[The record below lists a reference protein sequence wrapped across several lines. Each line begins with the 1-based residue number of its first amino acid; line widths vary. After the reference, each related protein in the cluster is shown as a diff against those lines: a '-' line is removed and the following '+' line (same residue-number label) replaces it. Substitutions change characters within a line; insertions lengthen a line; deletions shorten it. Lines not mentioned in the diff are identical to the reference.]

1 MVSVLQD
8 FWWFLVLIGVMILLH
23 ELGHYLVGRFFD
35 VKIDAFSIG
44 FGPRLF
50 GFQRGET
57 DFKVCLILFGGYVKF
72 AGEYPG
78 ETPATGKSPIQ
89 EAYEA
94 TGLAAP
100 ESEQVSERPATLD
113 PRALPSKPRWQR
125 LCITCAG
132 PATNVVLAIALLT
145 GLYMVQY
152 PKIPMPPSPT
162 VGYVAP
168 DGPAAKAG
176 IREGDKVVQ
185 IDGVVDPTWETITL
199 QEIASAKRAM
209 DVWVVR
215 DGQRLNF
222 SVTPQYDEKQHVGIA
237 GWMQSS
243 PVQVS
248 GYCCNVE
255 VAKQAGLKKGD
266 TFVSLNGK
274 PIRTSTRLLDL
285 IAATKGSP
293 ADLVYLR
300 DGKEYHT
307 TVTPVWNDYGGSP
320 AWRIGAGLESPV
332 EIVKLPFR
340 EALAES
346 WRQNLQST
354 KLIYQFLQGIAERR
368 MSAKGLSG
376 PIGIAQLSGQAAR
389 EGAAVYIGLMAAVSL
404 NLAIFNLL
412 PIPILDGGA
421 MLMLLVEMLLRRDLS
436 LRIKEAIVRVGFV
449 FLMMVV
455 VFVLY
460 NDIAKIFP
468 QG

>member
-50 GFQRGET
+50 GFRRGET

-72 AGEYPG
+72 AGEQPG
-78 ETPATGKSPIQ
+78 D
-89 EAYEA
+89 
-94 TGLAAP
+94 
-100 ESEQVSERPATLD
+100 EQAED

-125 LCITCAG
+125 LCITFAG
-132 PATNVVLAIALLT
+132 PATNVILAIALLT
-145 GLYMVQY
+145 GLYMVEY
-152 PKIPMPPSPT
+152 PKLPMPPDPT

-176 IREGDKVVQ
+176 VKEGDKVVQ
-185 IDGVVDPTWETITL
+185 IDGVMDPTWETIAL
-199 QEIASAKRAM
+199 QEIASAKRPM

-215 DGQRLNF
+215 DGQILIF
-222 SVTPQYDEKQHVGIA
+222 SVTPVYDDKQHVGIA
-237 GWMQSS
+237 GWMQST

-248 GYCCNVE
+248 GYCCNIE

-266 TFVSLNGK
+266 TFVSINGK
-274 PIRTSTRLLDL
+274 PVRTSMKLLDL
-285 IAATKGSP
+285 IAETKGSP

-307 TVTPVWNDYGGSP
+307 TVKPVWSDYQGSK

-346 WRQNLQST
+346 WRQNVQST

-368 MSAKGLSG
+368 MSAMGLSG

-389 EGAAVYIGLMAAVSL
+389 EGPAVYIGLMAAVSL

-412 PIPILDGGA
+412 PIPILDGGV
-421 MLMLLVEMLLRRDLS
+421 MLMLAVEMLLRRDLS

-460 NDIAKIFP
+460 NDIAKMLP

>member
-50 GFQRGET
+50 GFRRGET

-72 AGEYPG
+72 AGEQPG
-78 ETPATGKSPIQ
+78 D
-89 EAYEA
+89 
-94 TGLAAP
+94 
-100 ESEQVSERPATLD
+100 EQAED

-125 LCITCAG
+125 LCITFAG
-132 PATNVVLAIALLT
+132 PATNVILAIALLT

-152 PKIPMPPSPT
+152 PKLPMPPDPT

-176 IREGDKVVQ
+176 IKEGDKVVQ
-185 IDGVVDPTWETITL
+185 IDGVMDPTWETIAL

-222 SVTPQYDEKQHVGIA
+222 SVTPVYDDKQHVGIA
-237 GWMQSS
+237 GWMQST

-248 GYCCNVE
+248 GYCCNIE

-266 TFVSLNGK
+266 TFVSINGK
-274 PIRTSTRLLDL
+274 PVRTSMKLLDL
-285 IAATKGSP
+285 IAETKGSP

-307 TVTPVWNDYGGSP
+307 TVKPVWSDYQGSK

-346 WRQNLQST
+346 WRQNVQST

-389 EGAAVYIGLMAAVSL
+389 EGPAVYIGLMAAVSL

-412 PIPILDGGA
+412 PIPILDGGV
-421 MLMLLVEMLLRRDLS
+421 MLMLAVEMLLRRDLS

-460 NDIAKIFP
+460 NDIAKMLP

>member
-50 GFQRGET
+50 GFRRGET

-72 AGEYPG
+72 AGEQPG
-78 ETPATGKSPIQ
+78 D
-89 EAYEA
+89 
-94 TGLAAP
+94 
-100 ESEQVSERPATLD
+100 EQAND

-125 LCITCAG
+125 LCITFAG
-132 PATNVVLAIALLT
+132 PATNVVLAVVLLT

-152 PKIPMPPSPT
+152 PKIPMPPSPI

-185 IDGVVDPTWETITL
+185 IDGVMDPTWETIAL

-222 SVTPQYDEKQHVGIA
+222 SVTPVYDDKQHVGIA
-237 GWMQSS
+237 GWMQANG
-243 PVQVS
+243 VQVS
-248 GYCCNVE
+248 GYCCNIE

-266 TFVSLNGK
+266 TFVSINGK
-274 PIRTSTRLLDL
+274 PVRTSMRLLDL
-285 IAATKGSP
+285 IAETKGSP

-307 TVTPVWNDYGGSP
+307 TVSPVWSDYQGSK

-346 WRQNLQST
+346 WRQNVQST

-389 EGAAVYIGLMAAVSL
+389 EGAGVYIGLMAAVSL

-412 PIPILDGGA
+412 PIPILDGGV

-460 NDIAKIFP
+460 NDIAKMLP

>member
-8 FWWFLVLIGVMILLH
+8 VWWFLILIGVMILLH

-50 GFQRGET
+50 GFRRGET

-72 AGEYPG
+72 AGEQPG
-78 ETPATGKSPIQ
+78 D
-89 EAYEA
+89 
-94 TGLAAP
+94 
-100 ESEQVSERPATLD
+100 EQASD

-125 LCITCAG
+125 LCITFAG
-132 PATNVVLAIALLT
+132 PATNFVLAVALLT
-145 GLYMVQY
+145 GLYMVEY

-162 VGYVAP
+162 VGYVTA

-176 IREGDKVVQ
+176 VREGDKVVQ
-185 IDGVVDPTWETITL
+185 IDGVVDPNWETIAL
-199 QEIASAKRAM
+199 KEMASAKQPM

-215 DGQRLNF
+215 DGRRINF
-222 SVTPQYDEKQHVGIA
+222 TVTPVYDEKQHIGYA
-237 GWMQSS
+237 GWTQSMA
-243 PVQVS
+243 VQVAD
-248 GYCCNVE
+248 YCCNIE
-255 VAKQAGLKKGD
+255 AAKQAGLKKGD
-266 TFVSLNGK
+266 TFVSMNGQ
-274 PIRTSTRLLDL
+274 PIRSSMRLLDA
-285 IAATKGSP
+285 IAEAKGSP
-293 ADLVYLR
+293 VDLAYAR

-307 TVTPVWNDYGGSP
+307 TVAPVWDQASKS
-320 AWRIGAGLESPV
+320 WRIGAALESPV
-332 EIVKLPFR
+332 EMVKLPFR
-340 EALAES
+340 EAVAES
-346 WRQNLQST
+346 WRRNVQIT
-354 KLIYQFLQGIAERR
+354 KLTYQVLQGIIERR

-389 EGAAVYIGLMAAVSL
+389 EGPGAYFDLMAGVSL

-412 PIPILDGGA
+412 PIPILDGGVI
-421 MLMLLVEMLLRRDLS
+421 LMLLVEMLLRRDLS

-460 NDIAKIFP
+460 NDIAKMLP
-468 QG
+468 PG

>member
-1 MVSVLQD
+1 MVSFLQD

-23 ELGHYLVGRFFD
+23 ELGHYLVGRYFD

-50 GFQRGET
+50 GFRSGET

-72 AGEYPG
+72 AGEQPG
-78 ETPATGKSPIQ
+78 D
-89 EAYEA
+89 
-94 TGLAAP
+94 
-100 ESEQVSERPATLD
+100 EQAND

-125 LCITCAG
+125 LCITFAG
-132 PATNVVLAIALLT
+132 PATNLVLAVALLT
-145 GLYMVQY
+145 GLYMVEY
-152 PKIPMPPSPT
+152 PKIPMPPSPI
-162 VGYVAP
+162 VGFVAA
-168 DGPAAKAG
+168 DGPAANAG

-185 IDGVVDPTWETITL
+185 IDGAMDPTWETIAVR
-199 QEIASAKRAM
+199 EIASSKRPM

-222 SVTPQYDEKQHVGIA
+222 TVTPTYDDKQHLGYA
-237 GWMQSS
+237 GWAQSS
-243 PVQVS
+243 TVEV
-248 GYCCNVE
+248 GGFCCNIE
-255 VAKQAGLKKGD
+255 VAQKAGLKKGD

-274 PIRTSTRLLDL
+274 PVRSSMGLLAI
-285 IAATKGSP
+285 IAEAKGSP
-293 ADLVYLR
+293 VDLTYAR

-307 TVTPVWNDYGGSP
+307 TVTPVWSDYQGSK
-320 AWRIGAGLESPV
+320 AWRIGAALESPV
-332 EIVKLPFR
+332 EIIKLPFS

-346 WRQNLQST
+346 WRQNLLST
-354 KLIYQFLQGIAERR
+354 KLIYQFLQGIVERR
-368 MSAKGLSG
+368 MSAKSLEG
-376 PIGIAQLSGQAAR
+376 PIRIAQLSGQAAR

-412 PIPILDGGA
+412 PIPILDGGV

-460 NDIAKIFP
+460 NDIAKMLP
-468 QG
+468 PG

>member
-1 MVSVLQD
+1 MLPVLQD
-8 FWWFLVLIGVMILLH
+8 LWWFLVLIGVMILLH

-50 GFQRGET
+50 GFRRGET

-72 AGEYPG
+72 AGEQPG
-78 ETPATGKSPIQ
+78 D
-89 EAYEA
+89 
-94 TGLAAP
+94 
-100 ESEQVSERPATLD
+100 EQAND
-113 PRALPSKPRWQR
+113 PRALPAKPRWQR
-125 LCITCAG
+125 MCITFAG

-152 PKIPMPPSPT
+152 PKIPMPPSPS

-185 IDGVVDPTWETITL
+185 IDGVMDPTWETIAL
-199 QEIASAKRAM
+199 REIASAKRPM
-209 DVWVVR
+209 DVWVLR
-215 DGQRLNF
+215 DGERLNF
-222 SVTPQYDEKQHVGIA
+222 TVTPVYDDKQHVGVA
-237 GWMQSS
+237 GWMQAN
-243 PVQVS
+243 PVQVA
-248 GYCCNVE
+248 GYCCNIE

-266 TFVSLNGK
+266 TFVSINGK
-274 PIRTSTRLLDL
+274 PIRTSMRLLDL
-285 IAATKGSP
+285 IAETKGSP
-293 ADLVYLR
+293 ADLVYSR

-307 TVTPVWNDYGGSP
+307 TVSPVWSDYQGSK

-332 EIVKLPFR
+332 EIIKLPFR

-346 WRQNLQST
+346 WRQNVQST

-412 PIPILDGGA
+412 PIPILDGGQ

-460 NDIAKIFP
+460 NDIAKMLP